1 MKDMAPELHTPH
13 LTRSLAILFV
23 ANNTVLVE
31 HCLQRLQAAQFAAT
45 ADVVLTPAHCAEK
58 LRSQSYDLVIVEYPS
73 ASWSASQDFK
83 LFHQA
88 AQEIPL
94 LFLVTVNGGEA
105 VMKLATQGV
114 FDFIEQSH
122 LAWLPGTVRRILQEQ
137 TLRVE
142 RDEAEKA
149 LKHSQSQ
156 YHALADNPDYG
167 ILRCDPQ
174 GKFLHVNYAL
184 VTMLGYAN
192 SEELLA
198 ASRSSRI
205 FLDPQLVVP
214 FRIQSRDTNRAI
226 SAEVDWQRKNGT
238 LLRAQLSGGAVYAED
253 GRLLKYEL
261 IVVDLTR
268 QRERENLLRRQAL
281 SDPLTGL
288 ANRRSLF
295 EALHAEVCRYDRTKR
310 GFSFV
315 LMDLDGLKE
324 INDRY
329 GHLVGDRAL
338 CRFALVLSDCARAV
352 DTLARHGGDEFALI
366 LPETT
371 LLSAEVLA
379 QRICAQ
385 LAKDPEQPPLS
396 VSLGI
401 AEFPK
406 DANSIPALI
415 RVADAAMYAMK
426 ARRPKHARAARAS

>member
-1 MKDMAPELHTPH
+1 MKNVGPELQRPHTQ
-13 LTRSLAILFV
+13 RSLSILFV
-23 ANNTVLVE
+23 ANNEVLVE
-31 HCLQRLQAAQFAAT
+31 HCLQRLEAAQFTAS
-45 ADVVLTPAHCAEK
+45 ADVVLTSAHCREK

-73 ASWSASQDFK
+73 ASWSDSPGFR

-94 LFLVTVNGGEA
+94 LLLVTAKRGES
-105 VMKLATQGV
+105 VMRPATQGA

-122 LAWLPGTVRRILQEQ
+122 IAWLPGTVRRILHEQ

-149 LKHSQSQ
+149 LKLSQSQ

-167 ILRCDPQ
+167 VLRCDAE
-174 GKFLHVNYAL
+174 GTFLHVNYAL
-184 VTMLGYAN
+184 VTMLGYVN
-192 SEELLA
+192 SDELLA
-198 ASRSSRI
+198 ASRSSRV
-205 FLDPQLVVP
+205 FLDPGLIVP
-214 FRIQSRDTNRAI
+214 FRNQSHETNHAI
-226 SAEVDWQRKNGT
+226 SAEVQWERKNGT
-238 LLRAQLSGGAVYAED
+238 LLRAQVSGGAVYAED
-253 GRLLKYEL
+253 GRLVKYEL

-268 QRERENLLRRQAL
+268 QREREDQLRRQAL

-295 EALHAEVCRYDRTKR
+295 EALHAEVCRYERTKR
-310 GFSFV
+310 DFSFV

-338 CRFALVLSDCARAV
+338 CRFALVLSDCARAL
-352 DTLARHGGDEFALI
+352 DTLARHGGDEFALV

-371 LLSAEVLA
+371 LASAEVLA
-379 QRICAQ
+379 QRICTL
-385 LAKDPEQPPLS
+385 LAKDAEEPRLS
-396 VSLGI
+396 VSAGI

-406 DANSIPALI
+406 DANSIPTLI
-415 RVADAAMYAMK
+415 RVADAAMYTMK
-426 ARRPKHARAARAS
+426 SRRANSARAARAS